1 MLRDQNS
8 EIIVDGEAIQ
18 RNGLW
23 LDPQLRVLN
32 E

>member
-8 EIIVDGEAIQ
+8 EIIVDGEVIQ
-18 RNGLW
+18 RNGQW
-23 LDPQLRVLN
+23 LDPKLKVLN